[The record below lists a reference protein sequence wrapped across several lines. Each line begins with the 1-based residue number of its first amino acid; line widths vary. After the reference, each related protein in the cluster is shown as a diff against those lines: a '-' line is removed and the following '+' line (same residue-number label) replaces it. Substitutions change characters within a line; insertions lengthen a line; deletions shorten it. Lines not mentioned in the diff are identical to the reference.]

1 MARTLP
7 DPSTLDWGSMSKAEF
22 KRNELAFELADEDNA
37 VVQRRYR
44 TPVKR
49 EYSTQEAMAVAF
61 AAYRINGNDYIKHL
75 QRFSEENNPPVFP
88 NKDLVKYHFARGA
101 HWVPEDFTD
110 FEPTAEDYD
119 AVNDALAHFKNYTF
133 KVLAGGLSS
142 FQQDV
147 LKAVSGD
154 TVNSQQLGLVAY
166 VPELVNRELK
176 ENAFKK
182 LLRTE
187 YHNSEHIG
195 KEKDA
200 IEGVFKVL
208 NTNYSR
214 KWESHNYVCDYMGNI
229 VSFMKA
235 DVLEVGASYKFKA
248 KVRNHTRNN
257 LFDVNETRLNY
268 VKVGQRV

>member
-1 MARTLP
+1 MATLP
-7 DPSTLDWGSMSKAEF
+7 DPNTLNWGSMNKAEF
-22 KRNELAFELADEDNA
+22 KRNELAYELADEDNA
-37 VVQRRYR
+37 IKRLYK
-44 TPVKR
+44 TSAKR

-61 AAYRINGNDYIKHL
+61 AAYRINGNDYIKYL
-75 QRFSEENNPPVFP
+75 QRFSEANNPTIFP
-88 NKDLVKYHFARGA
+88 NKDLVKYHFAKGA
-101 HWVPEDFTD
+101 HWVPEDFVD
-110 FEPTAEDYD
+110 FVPTAEDYD
-119 AVNDALAHFKNYTF
+119 AVNDALAHFKSYTF
-133 KVLAGGLSS
+133 KVLAGQLTS

-147 LKAVSGD
+147 LKAVSGNI
-154 TVNSQQLGLVAY
+154 VKSQQLGLVAY

-208 NTNYSR
+208 STNYSR

-235 DVLEVGASYKFKA
+235 EVLEEGASYKFKA